1 MIPAMALALLAA
13 QAELPPVSKAQPV
26 EAPADACSG
35 KLYTQFDFWLG
46 NWNVFTRAGGE
57 QIATSKVEK
66 INGNC
71 ALRQS
76 WVPVKGAPGGTL
88 TAPDMLTARWHQY
101 WTDSLGNKVDLEGG
115 LAFGNMILAG
125 EWRGAG
131 GKEAKMLRVTYTRL
145 DADSVRQLGE
155 VSDDEGL
162 TWQVTHDYLYLRA
175 KPAD

>member
-1 MIPAMALALLAA
+1 MITALALALLAV
-13 QAELPPVSKAQPV
+13 QAELPPVANTPPAQ
-26 EAPADACSG
+26 APADGCSG
-35 KLYTQFDFWLG
+35 VLYTQFDFWLG
-46 NWNVFTRAGGE
+46 EWNVYTRTGG
-57 QIATSKVEK
+57 QLVALSSVTK

-71 ALRQS
+71 ALRES
-76 WVPVKGAPGGTL
+76 WVPVKGASGGTL
-88 TAPDMLTARWHQY
+88 SAPDMLTARWHQY

-131 GKEAKMLRVTYTRL
+131 NQRAKLLRVTYTRL

-162 TWQVTHDYLYLRA
+162 TWQMSHDYLYLRT